1 MQKGP
6 ASPTHTLED
15 PAASV
20 VVRELADDRRQISV
34 IPRED
39 DYVVFFRQCETTYP
53 LDLIELILRVKT
65 PKALCDEILREE
77 SPGYVQHMLRWLIL
91 SHVPE
96 DHLSGGRI
104 LDYGCG
110 GGASTMIL
118 ARMFPDA
125 EIVGVDIDPQV
136 LSIAHARLE
145 HFGFGNVNLQLL
157 ETSDLGED
165 LGRFDTI
172 VLAALYEHLL
182 PRERKV
188 LMPQFWGRLK
198 AGGVLFVG
206 ETPHR
211 YSPIEW
217 HTTRLPL
224 INYLPPPLALRAAR
238 AFSPRVSATE
248 TWEELLRRGIR
259 GGARDEI
266 IGLCERAG
274 VRPVVIEP
282 TRLGLRDTFDLW
294 YTLATDAPVWLR
306 RTARQLLRG
315 LQATTGITFTPH
327 LAFALRK
334 DREAGT
340 SPSS

>member
-1 MQKGP
+1 VTTRTFEQP
-6 ASPTHTLED
+6 D
-15 PAASV
+15 ASV
-20 VVRELADDRRQISV
+20 LIRELADDRRKISV
-34 IPRED
+34 IPRKD
-39 DYVVFFRQCETTYP
+39 DYFIFFGECETTYP
-53 LDLIELILRVKT
+53 LDLIELILQVKT

-96 DHLSGGRI
+96 DQLSGSRI
-104 LDYGCG
+104 LDFGCG

-136 LSIAHARLE
+136 LSIAHARRD
-145 HFGFGNVNLQLL
+145 HFGFRNVHLRLL
-157 ETSDLGED
+157 ESSDLSED
-165 LGRFDTI
+165 LGRFDAI

-182 PRERKV
+182 PHERKV
-188 LMPQFWGRLK
+188 LIPQLWAQLK
-198 AGGVLFVG
+198 ADGVLFVG

-238 AFSPRVSATE
+238 AFSPRIPVTQS
-248 TWEELLRRGIR
+248 WEGLLRRGIR
-259 GGARDEI
+259 GGTRREI

-274 VRPVVIEP
+274 VRPIVIEP

-306 RTARQLLRG
+306 RIARQFLRG

-334 DREAGT
+334 DRETGT
-340 SPSS
+340 SSSS